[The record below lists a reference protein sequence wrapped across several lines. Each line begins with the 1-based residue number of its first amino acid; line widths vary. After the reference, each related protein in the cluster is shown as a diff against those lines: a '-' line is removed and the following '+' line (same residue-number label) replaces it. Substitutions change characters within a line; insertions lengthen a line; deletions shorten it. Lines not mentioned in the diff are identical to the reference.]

1 MSLDHRPELP
11 SPRRA
16 RRGGVGTWLRAVGVL
31 CLFGALGTAG
41 YIVWVQWGTGYL
53 TARSQDRLR
62 TQFERQVVRAERG
75 APPSLKVSLPGQAVA
90 VLEIGRM
97 DLDMVVVE
105 GTSPDDLKKGPGHYR
120 GTAYPWDEGGRV
132 GVAGH
137 RTTYLHPFW
146 SLDKLRPGDDIRLR
160 TEFGTYDYR
169 VTGSRVV
176 LPSDVSI
183 LRQTPDPTLV
193 LTACEPR
200 FSAAKRLVVFA
211 QRIAGTGAGP
221 PVEVPSGGPVPE
233 VGPGDNV
240 GRPFVVSLA
249 GSFGVGALYLGMVG
263 LVRRRRSA
271 RDSLA

>member
-1 MSLDHRPELP
+1 
-11 SPRRA
+11 
-16 RRGGVGTWLRAVGVL
+16 VGAWLRAVGVL

-41 YIVWVQWGTGYL
+41 YIGWVQWGTGYL

-62 TQFERQVVRAERG
+62 TEFERQVARAEQG
-75 APPSLKVSLPGQAVA
+75 PLPNLKVSLPGQAVA
-90 VLEIGRM
+90 VLEIARM

-105 GTSPDDLKKGPGHYR
+105 GTSPEDLKKGPGHYS
-120 GTAYPWDEGGRV
+120 GTAYPWDERGRV

-146 SLDKLRPGDDIRLR
+146 SLDKLRPGDSISLR
-160 TEFGTYDYR
+160 TEFGTFEYR

-176 LPSDVSI
+176 PPSDVSV

-211 QRIAGTGAGP
+211 ERTDGTGAGP
-221 PVEVPSGGPVPE
+221 PVRASSAGTTPE

-240 GRPFVVSLA
+240 GRPFVVTLA
-249 GSFGVGALYLGMVG
+249 GSFAVGGVYLGVGTV
-263 LVRRRRSA
+263 VRRRRS
-271 RDSLA
+271 RRSRPD